1 MNHRA
6 EILMLAVALTLLSG
20 VVTVIRSAV
29 RRARRKDPDE
39 IERRRRMELHRRG
52 RITAAEI
59 IDLVEP
65 ESGIPDARARR
76 PLMIVYKYEVAGVT
90 YEVSQDISALSPVVR
105 SVCLTGSQTASVKYD
120 PKAPTNSIVLCEEW
134 SGIR

>member
-1 MNHRA
+1 MNLHS
-6 EILMLAVALTLLSG
+6 EILVLAGALALLIGIVSVIWSTL
-20 VVTVIRSAV
+20 

-39 IERRRRMELHRRG
+39 IERRRRMELHRLG

-59 IDLVEP
+59 VDLLEP
-65 ESGIPDARARR
+65 ESGIPVAGLRR

-90 YEVSQDISALSPVVR
+90 YEVSQDISALSSVR
-105 SVCLTGSQTASVKYD
+105 SVCLTGTQTASVKYD